1 MNLIK
6 GASLPIP
13 QQKAEDEFYY
23 SIVADD
29 DYGFWLGIQKDK
41 TGNLW
46 TTDSGSDLSYGL
58 FGDQILPWNGGNSYP
73 ENKQMVHAS
82 SFQSKWY
89 PETQP
94 AENPHLNV
102 ICVYVCRLY
111 NIY

>member
-13 QQKAEDEFYY
+13 QQQAEDEFYY
-23 SIVADD
+23 SIVADQN
-29 DYGFWLGIQKDK
+29 YGFWLGIQK
-41 TGNLW
+41 TENLW
-46 TTDSGSDLSYGL
+46 TTDSGSELSYGI
-58 FGDQILPWNGGNSYP
+58 FGDQILPWNGGNSFA
-73 ENKQMVHAS
+73 ENKQMTHAS

-94 AENPHLNV
+94 AQKPHLNV

>member
-13 QQKAEDEFYY
+13 QQQAEDEFYY
-23 SIVADD
+23 SIVADQN
-29 DYGFWLGIQKDK
+29 YGFWLGIQK
-41 TGNLW
+41 TENLW
-46 TTDSGSDLSYGL
+46 ASDSGSELTYGVY
-58 FGDQILPWNGGNSYP
+58 GDQILPWKNGNSFA
-73 ENKQMVHAS
+73 ENNQMVHAS

-89 PETQP
+89 PETEP
-94 AENPHLNV
+94 AANSHLNV